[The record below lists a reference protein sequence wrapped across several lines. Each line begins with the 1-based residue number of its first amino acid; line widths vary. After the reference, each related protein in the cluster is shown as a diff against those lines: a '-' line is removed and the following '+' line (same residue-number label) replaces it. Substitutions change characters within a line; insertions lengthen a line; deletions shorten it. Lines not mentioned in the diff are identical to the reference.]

1 MAPDMVL
8 IAEVMLYCNG
18 FQQAHKLSRKMVTC
32 LRLASEQL
40 SRCSHYDFGMRA
52 AVAVLS
58 TAKRLFLE
66 CLKEPKQSNWQEES
80 TRRESRT
87 ICKALRS
94 ANLPKLLPADQLA
107 FEEILK
113 DIFEEEDLVDPEC
126 QQSLE
131 PFLVQAA
138 KELKVEPSESF
149 VYKALQI
156 FDTVEHRHGIMLV
169 GASGTGK
176 TTVLKC
182 LVLALELQKAAQD
195 RTEKAT
201 SGQQSIDAEF
211 ADVPA
216 SEETKTQSSNSSLD
230 SGTSSAGHTKCIQ
243 NTACICRGLFPKAL
257 DVEELYGSFD
267 VTTRDWKGG
276 ALEQAVREASV
287 AEDSNARQWITLD
300 GPVDVG
306 WVENLNTVLDDNKKL
321 CLSSG
326 EVVHLSPQ
334 TALLFEVTDLRCA
347 SPATVSRCGMVYFH
361 HQVLPWKNII
371 EAWYR
376 HSSTAALLG
385 EKVAAEGDQGKV
397 AEALEET
404 LEGAMAFAILW
415 GAGGTLSAADRPA
428 FDLAFRSLHSGRFE
442 SLMQMGLLPAH
453 LSINEDSGESTK
465 SCKPT
470 RRFTQHLPP
479 TGSCFDVFWD
489 PQQNKWLQ
497 WSSLTYMPDLR
508 RGSAV
513 SASALQDMLIETP
526 ETALLGYFIQL
537 LPAHGNV
544 HLLVAGEAGCGK
556 SKCTMQLLHQMAL
569 AGKQG
574 NPHQAAETV
583 KPQQQAGDRISDTSA
598 SSASL
603 VSANSGFF
611 SLVLSLTGASTPYTT
626 RTWLESRLEKTRT
639 GTFRALENLRGI
651 LLVDDVHLPTVE
663 GSGAQPVGELL
674 RQLLDCGGLHQPGTW
689 RLCKVDGLTLCAT
702 CRAGQQ
708 IHHQLS
714 HRLTRHFVPI
724 LSAPYSPDSLS
735 SILHQ
740 LLVLRFDKCS
750 ETVVSCLQSISSLT
764 AQLYNYVQH
773 RLPPLPARWTQQ
785 WSMRDCW
792 RIIQRMACLSQE
804 GLESRHQLLR
814 CWLHEVRRVMED
826 RICLQPDLDILAGA
840 IADALRDTTRLS
852 PADLNPPGN
861 DPLLFAYREADGRD
875 AARTL
880 PSAATPEDGI
890 VGSRLYQE
898 TSFADAQRLC
908 EDGLAQYSLMHPKSP
923 LSLVLF
929 PQAVEHALRCMNT
942 LLQPQGHM
950 LLLGV
955 GGSGRRSVARLG
967 AFLADFAVVEP
978 HGAPH
983 QIALSEW
990 QEDLKGIILATG
1002 ALRKPHLLMVQG
1014 EHLAKNEIAADICT
1028 LLHLRELPEV
1038 LTSEEKAEAIEAVRG
1053 KQSSAAQGSDGL
1065 AAETSGAPSNLMDL
1079 VLAECRQTLRVCIC
1093 CTPSDPQTQVL
1104 FRKFPA
1110 LTGCCTVDYF
1120 RSWASEALYSV
1131 AREKLLIVAPTMQQ
1145 QSNLLPA
1152 ALGNGDAGKSQTE
1165 QNVEGSDV
1173 EQDSRLKD
1181 LCEACAE
1188 IFEATRGIADLY
1200 REELRRFFYVTPS
1213 SYLRFLE
1220 GVCSVYTELLTYQQ
1234 QRQDQYISGLRKL
1247 REMSSQVMELQRQ
1260 LEQLQPEL
1268 LKASNDTKELMH
1280 EITLK
1285 QEHAAST
1292 MALVE
1297 AEERECKSQADA
1309 AALVERECQEQLKEV
1324 IPALLAAEEALK
1336 KLSKADITELKSMQA
1351 PPAGVVKVMEALCKL
1366 FGVQPQLVQGAPG
1379 QPRQADYWVA
1389 GKKHLLG
1396 NSRFLQRLLE
1406 FDRDAI
1412 APNVMA
1418 AISPYEEDADFD
1430 PEVIKKA
1437 SVAATSLCLWVKALI
1452 AYDKAACAVRPRRAA
1467 LQQAQSELQT
1477 AEALL
1482 RDKKEELNSLEALI
1496 DQLST
1501 QYQQALQ
1508 HSENLQQEVQKCQT
1522 RLGVAEKLIASL
1534 GGESTRWSQSFEAL
1548 KKQAECIIGDSTLSA
1563 AFMEFGG
1570 VFRPSYR
1577 SRCLASWKG
1586 ALEKHGM
1593 RVKLNYSL
1601 QDALSTPEQVQ
1612 QWLMQGL
1619 PNDELSI
1626 ENATIIL
1633 NSQCCPML
1641 IDPHQQANQW
1651 LAQTFPD
1658 MKALRAEKPN
1668 LLRSLQLMVQ
1678 CGSVVLLECFSE
1690 HVEPSLN
1697 PLLELRRPRQTQRTF
1712 TGLDSADAADRG
1724 ELALKKVPSSV
1735 AFGNTVV
1742 EVNPS
1747 FRLLLKTPLNAP
1759 HFPPEVCARLTL
1771 VDFSVACKGLE
1782 QRLLRLALQAAA
1794 PNIHATCLRL
1804 VREGAETRAQL
1815 VAAEQRMLEAL
1826 SEAKEDVLDDVELLN
1841 ILRHAKA
1848 VSESCAE
1855 RLQEQQKAQAAADA
1869 TLSLYNPGAQR
1880 AASFFQVLQQLECVH
1895 PMYLFSVQ
1903 TFQHCFVE
1911 AVLEVASK
1919 QDASQ
1924 QQQDICLYTS
1934 ELMAATL
1941 RKVYRSVSP
1950 CLFERH
1956 KPLLRVLLALQS
1968 LSLRGAATQ
1977 DELQQ
1982 LLAPAM
1988 PPSADSPE
1996 TVLDAE
2002 EKLLRSPEAT
2012 SINWLTEGARQRLHG
2027 LQRLGEPFVELAAS
2041 VLDDAGDWE
2050 AALFEDSPLAS
2061 EWPEQW
2067 SERLSMLQQTLLV
2080 QCVRPECLC
2089 NCLQAL
2095 AEAELGLILG
2105 NVVPLRMDEALS
2117 LAGSKAPL
2125 LILLAPGADPQ
2136 ATLLQQAEVTH
2147 MRNKFVTVA
2156 MGKGQGPKAVSAI
2169 RSSAERGQWVLLQNC
2184 HLGQSFLKQLSIL
2197 VSDLAT
2203 QNVHEDFRLILTTA
2217 PCEDFPSAILLR
2229 SVKLAYEAPRGL
2241 RDNLLRV
2248 YSEATLDWLDSHPRG
2263 PLLKPVV
2270 YRLCFLHAL
2279 LLGRRRFGPLGWVSP
2294 VDFLASDLMISLQ
2307 QLQTAVAP
2315 DSVNPLPWTLLRYLA
2330 SDINYGG
2337 RVTDEWDRRL
2347 LRHLCFEVLIE
2358 ESLPL
2363 DSVPTPSSPFTAL
2376 PPDLS
2381 CDQTLAFIRSLP
2393 AEEPPEAS
2401 HKVLLESGM
2410 VHLRGNAA
2418 TRVHQQQGSSLD
2430 REARKDAASS
2440 TSCMG
2445 EAASIV
2451 LAQMP
2456 PLFDLEEAAASRPH
2470 AYENAMDTVLLQELA
2485 RYNALISLTVEILK
2499 IPIDAAAGL
2508 IEYTPQ
2514 VEELNQCLRQNRVPQ
2529 AVAAAS
2535 YPMAFSL
2542 SGWLANLKKRV
2553 EFMTVWMREG
2563 PPQPFWL
2570 PGCFSARGV
2579 CTAMLQTFARH
2590 EGLKISD
2597 VAFSFFVLPE
2607 GKSETGS
2614 VSSQD
2619 EQQRDETQAPPTF
2632 AHDALIEQDYWE
2644 VFAPLPLLRFQP
2656 TRVSSLSRPPR
2667 AYECPL
2673 YCNSRRSD
2681 THTTS
2686 GVEKNFILSVPMPI
2700 LDEDTEATWAK
2711 RGAALVAEP
2720 EE

>member
-1 MAPDMVL
+1 MAPDLGL

-18 FQQAHKLSRKMVTC
+18 FQHANELSRKMVTC

-40 SRCSHYDFGMRA
+40 SPCSHYDFGMRA

-66 CLKEPKQSNWQEES
+66 CSKTSDAEHSDCQQEAA
-80 TRRESRT
+80 RQESRT

-94 ANLPKLLPADQLA
+94 VNIPKLLPADQLA
-107 FEEILK
+107 FEEVLK
-113 DIFEEEDLVDPEC
+113 DIFEEEDLVDPEPRKTV
-126 QQSLE
+126 E
-131 PFLVQAA
+131 PFLLQAA
-138 KELKVEPSESF
+138 GALKVEPSDSF
-149 VYKALQI
+149 VSKALQVL
-156 FDTVEHRHGIMLV
+156 DTVEHRHGVMLV
-169 GASGTGK
+169 GTSATGK

-182 LVLALELQKAAQD
+182 LVLALEMQKAAQ
-195 RTEKAT
+195 RGAEKT
-201 SGQQSIDAEF
+201 TLGQQSNDAGLT
-211 ADVPA
+211 DLPA
-216 SEETKTQSSNSSLD
+216 VDGKKPQSVHSSLD
-230 SGTSSAGHTKCIQ
+230 SGTSAFSYMKSIQ
-243 NTACICRGLFPKAL
+243 NTACICRSLFPKAL
-257 DVEELYGSFD
+257 AVEELYGSFEA
-267 VTTRDWKGG
+267 TTRDWKGG

-287 AEDSNARQWITLD
+287 AEDRNARQWIILD

-326 EVVHLSPQ
+326 EVIHLSPQ
-334 TALLFEVTDLRCA
+334 TALLFEVSDLRCA

-361 HQVLPWKNII
+361 HQVLPWENII
-371 EAWYR
+371 DSWCR
-376 HSSTAALLG
+376 RSITAALLG
-385 EKVAAEGDQGKV
+385 KKLTAEGDQGKV
-397 AEALEET
+397 AEALQQS

-428 FDLAFRSLHSGRFE
+428 FDVAFRSLHSGRFE
-442 SLMQMGLLPAH
+442 SLMQMDLLPANF
-453 LSINEDSGESTK
+453 SVGEDCEEPSK
-465 SCKPT
+465 NLKPS
-470 RRFTQHLPP
+470 RHFTQHLPP

-489 PQQNKWLQ
+489 PEQNKWLP
-497 WSSLTYMPDLR
+497 WSSLAYMPEL
-508 RGSAV
+508 RGSPM
-513 SASALQDMLIETP
+513 SASALQDLLIETP
-526 ETALLGYFIQL
+526 ETTLIGYFLQL

-544 HLLVAGEAGCGK
+544 HLLLAGEAGCGK
-556 SKCTMQLLHQMAL
+556 SKCMIQLLQRMASTGQQRSPQEAQETL
-569 AGKQG
+569 AMR
-574 NPHQAAETV
+574 
-583 KPQQQAGDRISDTSA
+583 QQADDHIPNANSSAGPLTSA
-598 SSASL
+598 CCGFSSL
-603 VSANSGFF
+603 
-611 SLVLSLTGASTPYTT
+611 LLSLTGASTPTST
-626 RTWLESRLEKTRT
+626 RNWLESHLEKTRT
-639 GTFRALENLRGI
+639 GNLRPLENLRGI
-651 LLVDDVHLPTVE
+651 LLVDDIHLPTVE
-663 GSGAQPVGELL
+663 ESGAQPVGEVL
-674 RQLLDCGGLHQPGTW
+674 RQLLDCRGLHQPASW
-689 RLCKVDGLTLCAT
+689 ELCGVDGLTLCGT

-708 IHHQLS
+708 RHQQLS
-714 HRLTRHFVPI
+714 DRLTRHFVPI
-724 LSAPYSPDSLS
+724 LSAPYSPESLS

-740 LLVLRFDKCS
+740 LLVLRFEKCS
-750 ETVVSCLQSISSLT
+750 EAVVSSLASISSLT
-764 AQLYNYVQH
+764 AQLYSHVQQ
-773 RLPPLPARWTQQ
+773 RLPPLPSRWTQQ
-785 WSMRDCW
+785 WSMRDSW
-792 RIIQRMACLSQE
+792 RIIQRMASLSQV

-814 CWLHEVRRVMED
+814 CWLHE
-826 RICLQPDLDILAGA
+826 PDLNILADA
-840 IADALRDTTRLS
+840 IADALRSTTRLS
-852 PADLNPPGN
+852 PADVEPPGSG
-861 DPLLFAYREADGRD
+861 PLLFAFRELDSGE

-880 PSAATPEDGI
+880 PIAFIPENGI

-898 TSFADAQRLC
+898 TSFSVAQRFC
-908 EDGLAQYSLMHPKSP
+908 VDGLAQYSLMHPKSP

-990 QEDLKGIILATG
+990 QEDLKGVILATG
-1002 ALRKPHLLMVQG
+1002 ALRKPHLLMVHG
-1014 EHLAKNEIAADICT
+1014 EHLVTDEIAADICT
-1028 LLHLRELPEV
+1028 LLQLRELPEV
-1038 LTSEEKAEAIEAVRG
+1038 LTPEEKAEALEAVHG
-1053 KQSSAAQGSDGL
+1053 KPCPGTQGPDGPV
-1065 AAETSGAPSNLMDL
+1065 AETSSRSNHPMDL
-1079 VLAECRQTLRVCIC
+1079 LVAECRHRLRVCVC
-1093 CTPSDPQTQVL
+1093 CTPSGSQTQL
-1104 FRKFPA
+1104 LLRKFSA
-1110 LTGCCTVDYF
+1110 LTGCCTVNYF
-1120 RSWASEALYSV
+1120 RTWASEALYAV
-1131 AREKLLIVAPTMQQ
+1131 ARKKLLRVPPALQQ
-1145 QSNLLPA
+1145 QSQLLRS
-1152 ALGNGDAGKSQTE
+1152 ALANGEADQDQPH
-1165 QNVEGSDV
+1165 QNVESPDGK
-1173 EQDSRLKD
+1173 QDFILKD

-1188 IFEATRGIADLY
+1188 IFEATRSIAELY
-1200 REELRRFFYVTPS
+1200 RGEMRRFFYVTPS

-1220 GVCSVYTELLTYQQ
+1220 GVCSVYTELLTHQQ
-1234 QRQDQYISGLRKL
+1234 QRQNQYISGLRRL
-1247 REMSSQVMELQRQ
+1247 REMSLQVKEMQQQ

-1280 EITLK
+1280 ELTTK
-1285 QEHAAST
+1285 QEHAART

-1309 AALVERECQEQLKEV
+1309 AALVERECQQQLVEV
-1324 IPALLAAEEALK
+1324 MPALLAAEEALK

-1366 FGVQPQLVQGAPG
+1366 FGVQPNIVQGPPG
-1379 QPRQADYWVA
+1379 HPRQADYWQA

-1412 APNVMA
+1412 APDVMEA
-1418 AISPYEEDADFD
+1418 LSPYEEDADFD

-1452 AYDKAACAVRPRRAA
+1452 AYDRAARAVSPRRIA
-1467 LQQAQSELQT
+1467 LQQAQCELQA

-1482 RDKKEELNSLEALI
+1482 RDKKQELHNLEALI

-1501 QYQQALQ
+1501 QYKQALQ

-1534 GGESTRWSQSFEAL
+1534 GGESTRWSQNFEAL
-1548 KKQAECIIGDSTLSA
+1548 KKQAECILGDSTLSA

-1577 SRCLASWKG
+1577 SRCLASWKT
-1586 ALEKHGM
+1586 ALEKHGL

-1633 NSQCCPML
+1633 KTQCCPML
-1641 IDPHQQANQW
+1641 VDPHQQAVQW

-1658 MKALRAEKPN
+1658 MKALRAEEPN

-1678 CGSVVLLECFSE
+1678 CGAVVVLECFSE
-1690 HVEPSLN
+1690 YVDPSLN
-1697 PLLELRRPRQTQRTF
+1697 PLLELRRPNQSQRAF
-1712 TGLDSADAADRG
+1712 TGLDAAEAAEGG
-1724 ELALKKVPSSV
+1724 EPALERAPSSV
-1735 AFGNTVV
+1735 AFGNRVV
-1742 EVNPS
+1742 EINPS

-1794 PNIHATCLRL
+1794 PTIHATCLRL

-1815 VAAEQRMLEAL
+1815 LAAEQRMLEAL
-1826 SEAKEDVLDDVELLN
+1826 SEAKEDVLDDLELLN

-1855 RLQEQQKAQAAADA
+1855 RLQEQQRARAAANA

-1895 PMYLFSVQ
+1895 SMYLFSVQ

-1911 AVLEVASK
+1911 AVLVRNYMRALAESVDLDVTSAGAPLPRANHAKPDLCAFVCPIQEMAAK

-1968 LSLRGAATQ
+1968 LILRGAATRE
-1977 DELQQ
+1977 ELQQ
-1982 LLAPAM
+1982 LLAPAV

-1996 TVLDAE
+1996 TVPDVD
-2002 EKLLRSPEAT
+2002 EKLPSSSDAAST
-2012 SINWLTEGARQRLHG
+2012 NWLTEGARQRLCG
-2027 LQRLGEPFVELAAS
+2027 LQRLGEPFVQLAAS
-2041 VLDDAGDWE
+2041 VLEDAEDWDV
-2050 AALFEDSPLAS
+2050 ALYEDNPLAS
-2061 EWPEQW
+2061 VWPEQW
-2067 SERLSMLQQTLLV
+2067 SDRLSLLQQTLLV

-2089 NCLQAL
+2089 NCLQVL

-2105 NVVPLRMDEALS
+2105 NVVPLRMDEALD

-2125 LILLAPGADPQ
+2125 VILLAPGADPQ
-2136 ATLLQQAEVTH
+2136 ATLLQQAEVTY
-2147 MRNKFVTVA
+2147 MRSKFVTVA
-2156 MGKGQGPKAVSAI
+2156 MGKGQGAKA
-2169 RSSAERGQWVLLQNC
+2169 
-2184 HLGQSFLKQLSIL
+2184 

-2203 QNVHEDFRLILTTA
+2203 QNPHKDFRLILTTA
-2217 PCEDFPSAILLR
+2217 PCEDFPSAILLD
-2229 SVKLAYEAPRGL
+2229 V
-2241 RDNLLRV
+2241 
-2248 YSEATLDWLDSHPRG
+2248 HPRG
-2263 PLLKPVV
+2263 TLLKPVAF
-2270 YRLCFLHAL
+2270 RLCLLHAL
-2279 LLGRRRFGPLGWVSP
+2279 LLGRRRFGPLGWVCP

-2307 QLQTAVAP
+2307 QLQTAVTP
-2315 DSVNPLPWTLLRYLA
+2315 DSVIPLPWTLLRYLA

-2347 LRHLCFEVLIE
+2347 LRYLCSEILIE
-2358 ESLPL
+2358 ENLPL
-2363 DSVPTPSSPFTAL
+2363 DLAPPPSSPFTVL

-2381 CDQTLAFIRSLP
+2381 CAETLAFILAFGSRQQVFGLQ
-2393 AEEPPEAS
+2393 A
-2401 HKVLLESGM
+2401 
-2410 VHLRGNAA
+2410 NAA
-2418 TRVHQQQGSSLD
+2418 LAITATESSTMQQLLMRVHQQQGASLD
-2430 REARKDAASS
+2430 HEARKAAASS
-2440 TSCMG
+2440 TSGM
-2445 EAASIV
+2445 EKAASIV

-2456 PLFDLEEAAASRPH
+2456 PPFNIREAAASRPH
-2470 AYENAMDTVLLQELA
+2470 AYENAMETVLLQELA

-2499 IPIDAAAGL
+2499 IPIDAAGGL

-2514 VEELNQCLRQNRVPQ
+2514 VEELSQCLRQNRVPQ

-2542 SGWLANLKKRV
+2542 FAWLANLKKRID
-2553 EFMTVWMREG
+2553 FMRLWLREG
-2563 PPQPFWL
+2563 PPHPFWL
-2570 PGCFSARGV
+2570 PGCFSARAV

-2590 EGLKISD
+2590 EGLKINA
-2597 VAFSFFVLPE
+2597 VAFSFSVLAE
-2607 GKSETGS
+2607 GKSDTSS

-2619 EQQRDETQAPPTF
+2619 AQQRDEILAPPPL
-2632 AHDALIEQDYWE
+2632 AHD
-2644 VFAPLPLLRFQP
+2644 
-2656 TRVSSLSRPPR
+2656 VSGLF
-2667 AYECPL
+2667 L
-2673 YCNSRRSD
+2673 
-2681 THTTS
+2681 H
-2686 GVEKNFILSVPMPI
+2686 
-2700 LDEDTEATWAK
+2700 
-2711 RGAALVAEP
+2711 GAAWSP
-2720 EE
+2720 EDMVKSFMAFP

>member
-1 MAPDMVL
+1 
-8 IAEVMLYCNG
+8 
-18 FQQAHKLSRKMVTC
+18 
-32 LRLASEQL
+32 
-40 SRCSHYDFGMRA
+40 
-52 AVAVLS
+52 
-58 TAKRLFLE
+58 
-66 CLKEPKQSNWQEES
+66 
-80 TRRESRT
+80 
-87 ICKALRS
+87 
-94 ANLPKLLPADQLA
+94 
-107 FEEILK
+107 
-113 DIFEEEDLVDPEC
+113 
-126 QQSLE
+126 
-131 PFLVQAA
+131 
-138 KELKVEPSESF
+138 
-149 VYKALQI
+149 
-156 FDTVEHRHGIMLV
+156 MLV
-169 GASGTGK
+169 GTSATGK

-182 LVLALELQKAAQD
+182 LVLALEMQKAAQL
-195 RTEKAT
+195 RAEKAR
-201 SGQQSIDAEF
+201 SGQHPIGAEPT
-211 ADVPA
+211 DLPA
-216 SEETKTQSSNSSLD
+216 FEETEPQSANSNVD
-230 SGTSSAGHTKCIQ
+230 SGTCSTSCTKSIQ

-257 DVEELYGSFD
+257 DLEELYGSFD

-287 AEDSNARQWITLD
+287 AEDCNAWQWITLD
-300 GPVDVG
+300 GPVDVH
-306 WVENLNTVLDDNKKL
+306 WCTWNDAKL
-321 CLSSG
+321 
-326 EVVHLSPQ
+326 
-334 TALLFEVTDLRCA
+334 
-347 SPATVSRCGMVYFH
+347 
-361 HQVLPWKNII
+361 
-371 EAWYR
+371 
-376 HSSTAALLG
+376 
-385 EKVAAEGDQGKV
+385 GDQGKV
-397 AEALEET
+397 AETLEQS

-428 FDLAFRSLHSGRFE
+428 FDLAFRSLHNGRFE
-442 SLMQMGLLPAH
+442 TLMQMGLLPANF
-453 LSINEDSGESTK
+453 SITEDCEEPSK
-465 SCKPT
+465 NLKPS

-479 TGSCFDVFWD
+479 TGSCFDVFWA
-489 PQQNKWLQ
+489 PQQNKWLP
-497 WSSLTYMPDLR
+497 WSSLIYMPELP
-508 RGSAV
+508 RGSAM
-513 SASALQDMLIETP
+513 SASALQDVLIETP
-526 ETALLGYFIQL
+526 ETALIGYFIQL
-537 LPAHGNV
+537 LPAHGDV
-544 HLLVAGEAGCGK
+544 HLLLAGEAGCGK
-556 SKCTMQLLHQMAL
+556 SKCTMQLLHRMTL
-569 AGKQG
+569 AKEQRS
-574 NPHQAAETV
+574 PHQAPETA
-583 KPQQQAGDRISDTSA
+583 KSHQQAGDHKSNAST

-603 VSANSGFF
+603 VSANLGFF
-611 SLVLSLTGASTPYTT
+611 SLGLSLTGASTPNTT
-626 RTWLESRLEKTRT
+626 RKWLESHLEKTRT
-639 GTFRALENLRGI
+639 GTFRALEHLRGI
-651 LLVDDVHLPTVE
+651 LLVDDVHLPPVE
-663 GSGAQPVGELL
+663 GSGAQPVGEVL

-689 RLCKVDGLTLCAT
+689 KLCRVNGLTLCAT

-708 IHHQLS
+708 IHQQLS
-714 HRLTRHFVPI
+714 DRLKRHFVPI

-735 SILHQ
+735 CILHQ
-740 LLVLRFDKCS
+740 VLVLRFQKCS
-750 ETVVSCLQSISSLT
+750 EAVVSCFNSISSLT
-764 AQLYNYVQH
+764 AQLYNHVQH
-773 RLPPLPARWTQQ
+773 RLPPLPSRWTQQ

-792 RIIQRMACLSQE
+792 RIIQRMACLSQV
-804 GLESRHQLLR
+804 GLESHHQLLR

-826 RICLQPDLDILAGA
+826 RICSQPDLDILAGA
-840 IADALRDTTRLS
+840 IGDALRDTTRVSL
-852 PADLNPPGN
+852 ADLNLPG
-861 DPLLFAYREADGRD
+861 DGPLLFAYREADSLEGS
-875 AARTL
+875 RTL
-880 PSAATPEDGI
+880 PIAATPEDGI
-890 VGSRLYQE
+890 VGLRLYQQ
-898 TSFADAQRLC
+898 TTFSAAQRLC
-908 EDGLAQYSLMHPKSP
+908 ADGLAQYSLMHPKSP

-942 LLQPQGHM
+942 ILQPQGHM

-967 AFLADFAVVEP
+967 AFLANFVVVEP

-1002 ALRKPHLLMVQG
+1002 ALRKPHLLMIQG
-1014 EHLAKNEIAADICT
+1014 EHLLKDEVAADICT
-1028 LLHLRELPEV
+1028 LLRLRELPEV
-1038 LTSEEKAEAIEAVRG
+1038 LTSEEKVGDNPTLADTCARETQQSCPHTPQSSHLTASWQSKTFQHIHIGPYRVPCRPLGVRTTLAYAKLVLYCAFQAEVLEAVRC
-1053 KQSSAAQGSDGL
+1053 KQSSPTQRLDGPV
-1065 AAETSGAPSNLMDL
+1065 AETSGRSSVLMDL
-1079 VLAECRQTLRVCIC
+1079 VVAECRQALRVCIC
-1093 CTPSDPQTQVL
+1093 CTPSDPQTQLL

-1110 LTGCCTVDYF
+1110 LTGCCTVNYF

-1131 AREKLLIVAPTMQQ
+1131 AREKLLIVAPAMQQ
-1145 QSNLLPA
+1145 LPSQLPSSLA
-1152 ALGNGDAGKSQTE
+1152 NADAGKNQAD
-1165 QNVEGSDV
+1165 QNAGCSDV
-1173 EQDSRLKD
+1173 KQDCKLED

-1188 IFEATRGIADLY
+1188 TFEATRGIADLY
-1200 REELRRFFYVTPS
+1200 REEVRRFFYVTPS

-1220 GVCSVYTELLTYQQ
+1220 GVCSVYTELLTHQQ

-1247 REMSSQVMELQRQ
+1247 REMSLQVMELQNQ

-1280 EITLK
+1280 ELTIK

-1309 AALVERECQEQLKEV
+1309 AAFVERECQEQLVEV
-1324 IPALLAAEEALK
+1324 MPALLAAEEALK

-1366 FGVQPQLVQGAPG
+1366 FGVQPNLIQVAPG
-1379 QPRQADYWVA
+1379 QPRQADYWLT

-1418 AISPYEEDADFD
+1418 ALSPYEEDADFD

-1452 AYDKAACAVRPRRAA
+1452 AYDRAACAVRPRRAA
-1467 LQQAQSELQT
+1467 LQQAQCELRT
-1477 AEALL
+1477 AEAVL
-1482 RDKKEELNSLEALI
+1482 RDKKQELHCLEGLI
-1496 DQLST
+1496 EQLST
-1501 QYQQALQ
+1501 QHQQALH
-1508 HSENLQQEVQKCQT
+1508 HSENLQQEVQKCRT
-1522 RLGVAEKLIASL
+1522 RLGVAEKLIACL
-1534 GGESTRWSQSFEAL
+1534 GGESKRWSQSFETL
-1548 KKQAECIIGDSTLSA
+1548 KKRAECIIGDSTLSA

-1577 SRCLASWKG
+1577 SRCLTSWKG
-1586 ALEKHGM
+1586 ALEKHGL

-1619 PNDELSI
+1619 PNDGLSI

-1633 NSQCCPML
+1633 KTQCCPML

-1658 MKALRAEKPN
+1658 MKALRVEEPN

-1690 HVEPSLN
+1690 HLDPSLN
-1697 PLLELRRPRQTQRTF
+1697 PLLELRRP
-1712 TGLDSADAADRG
+1712 TGLDGADAADRG
-1724 ELALKKVPSSV
+1724 EPAWRRVPSSV
-1735 AFGNTVV
+1735 AFGSRVV
-1742 EVNPS
+1742 EINPS

-1815 VAAEQRMLEAL
+1815 IEAEQRMLEAL
-1826 SEAKEDVLDDVELLN
+1826 SEAKENVLDDVELLN

-1855 RLQEQQKAQAAADA
+1855 RLQEQQRAQAAADA

-1911 AVLEVASK
+1911 AVLG
-1919 QDASQ
+1919 
-1924 QQQDICLYTS
+1924 QQDICLYTS

-1956 KPLLRVLLALQS
+1956 KPLLRVLLTLQS
-1968 LSLRGAATQ
+1968 LTLRGAATQ

-1982 LLAPAM
+1982 LLAPAV

-1996 TVLDAE
+1996 AVPDAD
-2002 EKLLRSPEAT
+2002 EKLLRSSEADFM
-2012 SINWLTEGARQRLHG
+2012 NWLTEGARQRLHG
-2027 LQRLGEPFVELAAS
+2027 LQRLGEPFIQLAAS
-2041 VLDDAGDWE
+2041 VLNDAGDWE
-2050 AALFEDSPLAS
+2050 AALYDDGPLAS
-2061 EWPEQW
+2061 VWPEQW
-2067 SERLSMLQQTLLV
+2067 SERLSLLQQTLLV

-2089 NCLQAL
+2089 SCLQVL

-2105 NVVPLRMDEALS
+2105 NVVPLRMDEALN

-2136 ATLLQQAEVTH
+2136 ATLLQHAEATN
-2147 MRNKFVTVA
+2147 MRSKFVTVA
-2156 MGKGQGPKAVSAI
+2156 MGKGQGPKAVSGSCAWLPGLLLERPCAGTWSDFEICGLCALSNPQQRGEGPADTHHCPLRRLSKRYPFCASAI
-2169 RSSAERGQWVLLQNC
+2169 NSLHLCYWERSVREFG
-2184 HLGQSFLKQLSIL
+2184 
-2197 VSDLAT
+2197 
-2203 QNVHEDFRLILTTA
+2203 ILT
-2217 PCEDFPSAILLR
+2217 LR
-2229 SVKLAYEAPRGL
+2229 CVSQ
-2241 RDNLLRV
+2241 
-2248 YSEATLDWLDSHPRG
+2248 DSHPRG
-2263 PLLKPVV
+2263 PILKPVV
-2270 YRLCFLHAL
+2270 FRLCFLHAL
-2279 LLGRRRFGPLGWVSP
+2279 LLGRRRFGSLGWVSP
-2294 VDFLASDLMISLQ
+2294 VDFLAGDLMIALQ
-2307 QLQTAVAP
+2307 QLQTAVSP
-2315 DSVNPLPWTLLRYLA
+2315 DSVDPLPWTLLRYLT

-2337 RVTDEWDRRL
+2337 RVTDEWDRENYADSFGAEDHSEERVMLRRRRL
-2347 LRHLCFEVLIE
+2347 LRYLCSEVLIE
-2358 ESLPL
+2358 ESLSPDSAPPL
-2363 DSVPTPSSPFTAL
+2363 SNPFLAL

-2381 CDQTLAFIRSLP
+2381 CDATLAFIRSLP
-2393 AEEPPEAS
+2393 AEEPPEVKRIVFICIIGLTEYEDLARVRHS
-2401 HKVLLESGM
+2401 ALSFESLQQVFG
-2410 VHLRGNAA
+2410 LQANAA
-2418 TRVHQQQGSSLD
+2418 LAIAATESLSMQQLLMQVHQQQEAALD
-2430 REARKDAASS
+2430 SEARTAGASS
-2440 TSCMG
+2440 TSG
-2445 EAASIV
+2445 REAASTV

-2456 PLFDLEEAAASRPH
+2456 PLFNLKEASASRPH
-2470 AYENAMDTVLLQELA
+2470 SYENAMDTVLLQELA

-2499 IPIDAAAGL
+2499 IPIDAAEGL

-2514 VEELNQCLRQNRVPQ
+2514 VEELNQCLRRNRLPQ

-2542 SGWLANLKKRV
+2542 SAWLANLKKRV
-2553 EFMTVWMREG
+2553 DFMRLWMREG
-2563 PPQPFWL
+2563 PPHPFWL

-2590 EGLKISD
+2590 ERLKINA

-2607 GKSETGS
+2607 EKSDTGS

-2619 EQQRDETQAPPTF
+2619 EQQRHETQVPPPF
-2632 AHDALIEQDYWE
+2632 AHDVSGLFLHGAAWSPEDMALIEQDYWE

-2673 YCNSRRSD
+2673 YCSSRRSD

-2686 GVEKNFILSVPMPI
+2686 GVAKNFILSVPMPI

-2711 RGAALVAEP
+2711 RGAALVSQP